1 MKGTFCQLA
10 ARIPM
15 ANSYQTLQDFLLDD
29 YFIAW
34 VKQPTDSSD
43 RYWEAWQVAHPD
55 RRAVLQEARA
65 VILAQHNSPGLSDH
79 EVQTMWQ
86 SLQLRHQENSGT
98 RSPWL
103 RIAASLAGFLLL
115 SGLLYW
121 SFNYE
126 GTVTYRTAYGETK
139 TVSLPDGSTVMLNGN
154 STLSHGSDW
163 EKHSLRRVALQ
174 GEAYFRVRHTEDNR
188 KFLVDIESLVVEVV
202 GTSFNVHQRPGRTQV
217 VLDEGQVTL
226 HPSDQMDTTGIIMQ
240 PGELVEISNAQLV
253 QRRVD
258 PEPYTAWTAHQL
270 VFDGTPL
277 KDIAQLLNDTYGY
290 DIRITDSKLAEKRF
304 RGRAPVN
311 DVDNLLRQ
319 LEKVFP
325 LTIKRD
331 EEHMLWQPRATQL
344 IK

>member
-1 MKGTFCQLA
+1 
-10 ARIPM
+10 M

-34 VKQPTDSSD
+34 VKQPTVSSD
-43 RYWEAWQVAHPD
+43 RYWEAWQVAHPN

-65 VILAQHNSPGLSDH
+65 VILTAQRDSLGLSDQ

-86 SLQLRHQENSGT
+86 SLQSRHQKNSST
-98 RSPWL
+98 RSWL

-121 SFNYE
+121 GVNYE

-163 EKHSLRRVALQ
+163 EKHTRRRVALQ

-217 VLDEGQVTL
+217 VLDEGKVTL
-226 HPSDQMDTTGIIMQ
+226 HPSDQMDSTGIMMQ

-253 QRRVD
+253 RRKVD
-258 PEPYTAWTAHQL
+258 LEPYTAWTEHQL

-277 KDIAQLLNDTYGY
+277 EDIAQLLNDTYGY
-290 DIRITDSKLAEKRF
+290 NIRITDSELAEKRF

-319 LEKVFP
+319 LEKVFS

-331 EEHMLWQPRATQL
+331 EERMLWQPRAAQL
-344 IK
+344 VE